1 MSKRGRVR
9 DKWKLKSWYSV
20 YSPPYFGSQEIALI
34 PANDPSKLLGR
45 VVEVTLYDLTRQDI
59 QHMNIKL
66 YFKIIKV
73 DGLKAE
79 TVLKGHE
86 YSREYLRS
94 LVRRWS
100 SRVDTV
106 VNLTTKDGFKVR
118 VFPVAFTR
126 KRIRLSQESAIR
138 KIMVEVVLERGQQL
152 TFDQLAQECVLGK
165 LASDIFHRITKI
177 CPLRHVGI
185 RKTKLLSMPEQPA
198 QQASPRK
205 AEVQPSLPG

>member
-1 MSKRGRVR
+1 
-9 DKWKLKSWYSV
+9 
-20 YSPPYFGSQEIALI
+20 
-34 PANDPSKLLGR
+34 
-45 VVEVTLYDLTRQDI
+45 
-59 QHMNIKL
+59 MNIKL
-66 YFKIIKV
+66 YFEIVKI

-86 YSREYLRS
+86 YAREYLRS

-100 SRVDTV
+100 SRVDASI
-106 VNLTTKDGFKVR
+106 NLATKDGFKVR

-138 KIMVEVVLERGQQL
+138 KIMIEVVLERGQKL

-185 RKTKLLSMPEQPA
+185 RKTKLLSMPVPP
-198 QQASPRK
+198 SK
-205 AEVQPSLPG
+205 AEVQPSLPS